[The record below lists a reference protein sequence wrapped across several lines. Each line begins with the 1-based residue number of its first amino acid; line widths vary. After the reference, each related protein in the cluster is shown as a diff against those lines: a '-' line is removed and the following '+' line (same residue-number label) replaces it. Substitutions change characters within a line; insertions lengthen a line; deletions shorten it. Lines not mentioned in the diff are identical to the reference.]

1 MFVEESPANRIPPPV
16 DRNLEPGRPAASW
29 DVAPSE
35 DKLTTSLSSVVTA
48 LQTLVE
54 GPPENLEH
62 TRLSALVGTALKK
75 LRAARADSETLT
87 TSREADVYERLAA
100 ELSRLRS
107 LLVAVSHDQ
116 AIVQRITAPSAQ
128 LAAAIDR
135 LIERSASARI
145 RVEKQSLEAV
155 FSSVEDVFVSNIPD
169 EHPFP
174 SSIQGHR
181 WIVGVAPAAWDDAV
195 TAATTLDR
203 SVVAVPV
210 TLVGVTDDM
219 ALPIALGVPWSKDR
233 FMIVPP
239 EEISEIA
246 DKLNRRTLP
255 SMARQ
260 LFSDVLDEVV
270 LASWKVARR
279 RLRSPEWAAEEDSTP
294 QEHLERARQQMREGG
309 KYPKLVAILATLTDR
324 VEQEMLQGDK
334 RPIAAAVA
342 VPRLLAVED
351 VDGDDVTELLESGT
365 LLALAEELATC
376 VATTNGGLPSRPG
389 PQ

>member
-1 MFVEESPANRIPPPV
+1 MAELPAPPV

-35 DKLTTSLSSVVTA
+35 DKLTTSLSSIVTA

-54 GPPENLEH
+54 GPPESLEH

-75 LRAARADSETLT
+75 LRQARADSETLT

-100 ELSRLRS
+100 EVSRLRS
-107 LLVAVSHDQ
+107 LLVAISYDK
-116 AIVQRITAPSAQ
+116 AIVRRIKAPSTQ

-145 RVEKQSLEAV
+145 RVEELALEGV
-155 FSSVEDVFVSNIPD
+155 FSGVEDVFLSNIPD
-169 EHPFP
+169 EDPFP

-195 TAATTLDR
+195 TAAATLDR

-210 TLVGVTDDM
+210 TLVGLTDDVV
-219 ALPIALGVPWSKDR
+219 LPIALGVPWSKDR

-239 EEISEIA
+239 GEISEIA

-260 LFSDVLDEVV
+260 LFSDVLDELI

-279 RLRSPEWAAEEDSTP
+279 RLRPSGWAGEEDPTP
-294 QEHLERARQQMREGG
+294 QEHLERARQRMHESR
-309 KYPKLVAILATLTDR
+309 KYPELVGILGTLADR
-324 VEQEMLQGDK
+324 VEQEILRGDT

-342 VPRLLAVED
+342 VPRLLAVEEAH
-351 VDGDDVTELLESGT
+351 GDDVTELVEGGT

-376 VATTNGGLPSRPG
+376 VATTNGELASRPG